1 MNAQCAFPHK
11 PVAVNVCYGSCQQS
25 YKGELQ
31 LIQSLTSDAVMPLT
45 NVPITYSGVL
55 KSL

>member
-1 MNAQCAFPHK
+1 MCIPHK